1 MLQHQNQSSGGF
13 QPPKIVVTG
22 PESSGKTRLAGDL
35 AACRACDWTP
45 EFARYYLAHLGRPYG
60 RADLRD
66 IGRGQRLWEDWH
78 GARAGTRGWITDT
91 DWTVLQIWEQFL
103 FPDTGVWEW
112 QKGYG
117 VTENASLYLLC
128 APDFPWEPDPLREH
142 PEAREELFGLYEALL
157 QRSNASYIIM
167 RGTPEERLQTALE
180 SLYFLGL

>member
-1 MLQHQNQSSGGF
+1 MIHHQNQSGGLVSA
-13 QPPKIVVTG
+13 PKIVVTG
-22 PESSGKTRLAGDL
+22 PESSGKTRLASAL
-35 AACRACDWTP
+35 AAHRGCDWSP
-45 EFARYYLAHLGRPYG
+45 EFARYYLGHLGRPYG

-117 VTENASLYLLC
+117 IPENATLYLLC

-142 PEAREELFGLYEALL
+142 PEAREELFVLYEALL
-157 QRSNASYIIM
+157 QRINATYVVM
-167 RGTPEERLQTALE
+167 RGPLDSRLQAAVEALRH
-180 SLYFLGL
+180 LGW